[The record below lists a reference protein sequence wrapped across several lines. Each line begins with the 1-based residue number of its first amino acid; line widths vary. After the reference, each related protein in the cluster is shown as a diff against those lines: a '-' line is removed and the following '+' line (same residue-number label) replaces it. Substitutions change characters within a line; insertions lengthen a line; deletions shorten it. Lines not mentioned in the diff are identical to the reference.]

1 MEVKLVVSGG
11 KQAGKEIPVPG
22 PKFLIGRAEDCQ
34 LRPQSDL
41 VSRHHCAIL
50 LAAGEVT
57 VKDFG
62 SRNGTFVNGEQVADE
77 RALKTGDKL
86 KVGPLEFEVQLSVPV
101 GGKKKPKVHNIQEAA
116 ARTVRNAG
124 DKGNKG
130 DKGEMDVAGWID
142 DEEEEE
148 DVATQDARAPDTQ
161 PFSATPTSPGA
172 PVPEAAAEDPTQVVP
187 TAMWNKKPM
196 AESSRAAAA
205 DVLRQ
210 MFQRK
215 P

>member
-1 MEVKLVVSGG
+1 MEVRLIVVGG

-41 VSRHHCAIL
+41 VSRHHCAIV
-50 LAAGEVT
+50 LAEGEVSI
-57 VKDFG
+57 KDLG
-62 SRNGTFVNGEQVADE
+62 SRNGTFVNDE
-77 RALKTGDKL
+77 RVEAERVLKTGDKL

-116 ARTVRNAG
+116 ARTVRSAG
-124 DKGNKG
+124 Q
-130 DKGEMDVAGWID
+130 KGEMDVAGWID
-142 DEEEEE
+142 DEEEEDE
-148 DVATQDARAPDTQ
+148 ATVDARAPDTQ
-161 PFSATPTSPGA
+161 PFTATPTSPGGA
-172 PVPEAAAEDPTQVVP
+172 VPGATEQPPT
-187 TAMWNKKPM
+187 TARPSPWAQKKP
-196 AESSRAAAA
+196 ENSRDAAA

-210 MFQRK
+210 MFHRK

>member
-1 MEVKLVVSGG
+1 MEVKLIVAGG

-41 VSRHHCAIL
+41 VSRHHCAIV
-50 LAAGEVT
+50 LAEGEVSI
-57 VKDFG
+57 KDLG
-62 SRNGTFVNGEQVADE
+62 SRNGTFVNDQRVEAE
-77 RALKTGDKL
+77 RVLKTGDKL

-116 ARTVRNAG
+116 ARTVRG
-124 DKGNKG
+124 TGQ
-130 DKGEMDVAGWID
+130 KGEMDVAGWID
-142 DEEEEE
+142 DEEEEDE
-148 DVATQDARAPDTQ
+148 ATADARAPDTQ
-161 PFSATPTSPGA
+161 PFTATPTSPGGA
-172 PVPEAAAEDPTQVVP
+172 VPGTTEEPATAAGPSPSGQKAKHE
-187 TAMWNKKPM
+187 N
-196 AESSRAAAA
+196 SRDAAA

-210 MFQRK
+210 MFHRK